1 MTSSFLKINR
11 IIGSTFFFFYYLYLQ
26 NKFLFLT
33 VFNWLVFNSNI
44 KSIKLD
50 SHDSVLAALSE
61 KDYKLLS
68 ESLQKEFL
76 NLSKKK
82 KSQFIL
88 PQILCNEIPEWYL
101 NYLLET
107 KKIIVEIDATIP
119 YQQFDLGADLS
130 LLEKFYTLLSST
142 FPYYLLFLFSNVLNL
157 IIFWFLYKSFSE
169 IVKYFFT
176 KKFLDLKTYYNNI
189 SMFWV
194 FCTFFLNFFIKSVIV
209 YTQFIDIY
217 PDEWLFS
224 ITTILFLIYLD
235 FIRGTII
242 GGDEKVLNVP
252 KSSLFFFF
260 DGQHPA
266 VISSFFIT
274 ILIIT
279 FISDYLDL
287 LMTIN

>member
-1 MTSSFLKINR
+1 MK
-11 IIGSTFFFFYYLYLQ
+11 
-26 NKFLFLT
+26 
-33 VFNWLVFNSNI
+33 
-44 KSIKLD
+44 
-50 SHDSVLAALSE
+50 
-61 KDYKLLS
+61 
-68 ESLQKEFL
+68 KEFL

-119 YQQFDLGADLS
+119 LYQQFNLVADLS
-130 LLEKFYTLLSST
+130 LLEKFYILLNST
-142 FPYYLLFLFSNVLNL
+142 FPYYLLFLLSNVLNL

-176 KKFLDLKTYYNNI
+176 KKYLDLKIYYNNI

-194 FCTFFLNFFIKSVIV
+194 ICTLFLNFFIKSVIFS
-209 YTQFIDIY
+209 TQVIDIY

-242 GGDEKVLNVP
+242 GGDEKVLNVQ